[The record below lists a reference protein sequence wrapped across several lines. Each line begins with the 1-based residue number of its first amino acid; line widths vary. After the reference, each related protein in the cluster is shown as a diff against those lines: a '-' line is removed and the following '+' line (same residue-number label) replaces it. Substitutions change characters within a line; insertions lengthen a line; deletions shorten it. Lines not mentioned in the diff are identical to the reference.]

1 MCDSSPL
8 LEMPLGRQDCP
19 LGKLTG
25 VAWGVVSSV
34 GEGIW
39 KGSRASPQA
48 FEELLAR
55 GGRGTCAEPRLAEFM
70 VVRVCVSSVL
80 MTKGTLA
87 HCDLKA
93 PTGKESS
100 PLAPEW
106 SSLGPHHCDLA
117 LHTGMCDFFPWSCHE
132 RPSADLSLSYV
143 LLTLAGVLKT
153 KLRLLAMDGHCREN
167 PDGLPII
174 VSVRVR
180 TLLPCVW

>member
-8 LEMPLGRQDCP
+8 LEIPLGRQDCP

-25 VAWGVVSSV
+25 VVWGVVSSV
-34 GEGIW
+34 GVGIW

-93 PTGKESS
+93 PTEKNPLPS
-100 PLAPEW
+100 PRNGARPD
-106 SSLGPHHCDLA
+106 SLGPRHCGLA
-117 LHTGMCDFFPWSCHE
+117 LHTGMCDFFPM
-132 RPSADLSLSYV
+132 V
-143 LLTLAGVLKT
+143 L
-153 KLRLLAMDGHCREN
+153 
-167 PDGLPII
+167 P
-174 VSVRVR
+174 
-180 TLLPCVW
+180 